1 MATKAQLM
9 KVIDD
14 NDKIRA
20 ELEQELKE
28 ANDRIC
34 TLSAENFKLAV
45 EVDKLKRVIVQK
57 CLDELK

>member
-1 MATKAQLM
+1 MSTKAQLM
-9 KVIDD
+9 RVIDD

-28 ANDRIC
+28 AKDRIC
-34 TLSAENFKLAV
+34 TLAADNFHLTV
-45 EVDKLKRVIVQK
+45 EVEKLKRDIVQK

>member
-1 MATKAQLM
+1 MSTKAQLM
-9 KVIDD
+9 RVIDD
-14 NDKIRA
+14 NDRIRT
-20 ELEQELKE
+20 ELEQALKE

-34 TLSAENFKLAV
+34 TLSADNFHLVV